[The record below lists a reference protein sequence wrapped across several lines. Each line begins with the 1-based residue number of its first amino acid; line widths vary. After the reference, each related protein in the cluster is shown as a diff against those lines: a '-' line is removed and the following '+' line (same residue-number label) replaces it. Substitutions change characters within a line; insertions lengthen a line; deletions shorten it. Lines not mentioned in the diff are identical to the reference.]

1 MSYRLFTSGRCN
13 AISLDHV
20 LDDHHGRSEKT
31 DAHLRDGLG
40 CVVHGLRA
48 AITRTKAP
56 RNTRGSTFQDA
67 RPPRSPPEQG
77 RRDHMVA
84 RFPSNARLNVGVVG
98 ATGLVG
104 SMMRELLVER
114 EFPVAT
120 LRLFASSSLAGTPMS
135 WKGTTIE

>member
-1 MSYRLFTSGRCN
+1 MLVAMQRRRYRLFTLGRCN
-13 AISLDHV
+13 AISLGHV

-56 RNTRGSTFQDA
+56 RNTRGRLSKESG
-67 RPPRSPPEQG
+67 PPRSPPERG
-77 RRDHMVA
+77 RRIHMVA
-84 RFPSNARLNVGVVG
+84 RFPSNASLNVGVVG

-104 SMMRELLVER
+104 SMMRELLIER

-120 LRLFASSSLAGTPMS
+120 L
-135 WKGTTIE
+135 